1 MPDQDGEARRHLAW
15 IVGAGGEHDPMASAD
30 ELLAEFGSLGA
41 VLAATPRRLGR
52 FAKGRGRAILG
63 ISRFNAAI
71 AHVLRSRIADRPLLS
86 CLPDVVDYLRFDLS
100 FVPQERIRILYMD
113 ARNRL
118 IRDEQVGQ
126 GTTTRATVAV
136 RSIVE
141 RAAELGSASLILVH
155 NHPSGD
161 PTPSRQDIDLTLRI
175 VEEARRND
183 VAVLDHLI
191 IGAERVYSFHHAG
204 MLA

>member
-1 MPDQDGEARRHLAW
+1 MS
-15 IVGAGGEHDPMASAD
+15 SAD

-41 VLAATPRRLGR
+41 VLAATPRRLSR
-52 FAKGRGRAILG
+52 VAKRRGRAVQG

-100 FVPQERIRILYMD
+100 FVPHERIRILYMD

-118 IRDEQVGQ
+118 IRDEQVNQ
-126 GTTTRATVAV
+126 GTGTRVAV
-136 RSIVE
+136 AIRTIVD

-161 PTPSRQDIDLTLRI
+161 PTPSQQDIDLTLRI
-175 VEEARRND
+175 TAEALRYD
-183 VAVLDHLI
+183 VTVLDHLI
-191 IGAERVYSFHHAG
+191 IGVEKAYSFHRAG
-204 MLA
+204 VLA